1 MTKYLISFIANEIV
15 KVPVDFR
22 SLVILKSSR
31 YPVFNNDPAKDQK
44 YGKTNYNK
52 ICLRLNDEFC
62 EDICTTTPYGFE
74 DDPESDY
81 IIFTKIQENVFK
93 AELFFYYDEPHT
105 IAELEIYYS
114 GELWIV

>member
-1 MTKYLISFIANEIV
+1 M
-15 KVPVDFR
+15 PVDFR
-22 SLVILKSSR
+22 SLVLLKSSR
-31 YPVFNNDPAKDQK
+31 YPTFNNDQALDQK
-44 YGKTNYNK
+44 FGKTNYNK

-74 DDPESDY
+74 DDPDSDY

-114 GELWIV
+114 GELNFTI

>member
-1 MTKYLISFIANEIV
+1 
-15 KVPVDFR
+15 VPVDFR
-22 SLVILKSSR
+22 SLVLLKSSR
-31 YPVFNNDPAKDQK
+31 YPTFNNDQALDQK
-44 YGKTNYNK
+44 FGKTNYNK

-74 DDPESDY
+74 DDPDSDY

-114 GELWIV
+114 GEFYVLLS

>member
-1 MTKYLISFIANEIV
+1 M
-15 KVPVDFR
+15 PVDFR

-31 YPVFNNDPAKDQK
+31 YPVFNDYYTAIDDTAIDDK

-74 DDPESDY
+74 DDPDSDY

-93 AELFFYYDEPHT
+93 AELFFYYDEAHT

-114 GELWIV
+114 GEFLIA

>member
-1 MTKYLISFIANEIV
+1 M
-15 KVPVDFR
+15 PVDFR

-31 YPVFNNDPAKDQK
+31 YPVFNNDPALDQK

-114 GELWIV
+114 GEFWIT